1 MIHMRRVVITGMGA
15 ITPVG
20 KTVEEFWASL
30 KAGRHGIAPITAFD
44 TSAVPVKL
52 AAEVK
57 DFDPTLYIEKKE
69 ARRMDRFCQF
79 AVGAALDALKDSKTD
94 FGDLDPYRVGV
105 IIGSGIGGL
114 RTMETE
120 YSKLLEKG
128 PDRVSVFFIPMMISN
143 MAAGSIAMKT
153 GFKGINFCPV
163 TACATST
170 HAVGEAFRAIKH
182 GYLDA
187 CVTGGSEATITKF
200 AVAGFNNM
208 TALSRSTDPDRASIP
223 FDAQRDG
230 FVIGEG
236 GAVLILE
243 ELEHAKARGAEI
255 YAEVVGYGATCD
267 AYHITS
273 PAPNGEAAAKAMSLA
288 IEEAGLKPD
297 EIDYVNAHGTST
309 SLNDK
314 YETGAI
320 KIALGEAAEKVA
332 VSSTKSMTGHLLG
345 AAGAVESIACALALK
360 EGIIPPTIGYQ
371 NADPECDLDYVTEG
385 ARKAD
390 IKAAISNSLG
400 FGGHNATLCFKK
412 YEG

>member
-1 MIHMRRVVITGMGA
+1 MKRVVITGMGA
-15 ITPVG
+15 ITPIG
-20 KTVEEFWASL
+20 KTHEEFWASL
-30 KAGRHGIAPITAFD
+30 KEGRHGIAPISSFD
-44 TSAVPVKL
+44 TSDSPVKL

-57 DFDPTLYIEKKE
+57 DFDPTIYIERKE
-69 ARRMDRFCQF
+69 TRRMDRFCQF
-79 AVGAALDALKDSKTD
+79 AVGAALDALKDSKTR
-94 FGDLDPYRVGV
+94 FEDLDPYRVGV
-105 IIGSGIGGL
+105 IVGSGIGGL
-114 RTMETE
+114 QTMEAEHT
-120 YSKLLEKG
+120 KLIEKG

-153 GFKGINFCPV
+153 GFKGTNFCPV
-163 TACATST
+163 TACATSS
-170 HAVGEAFRAIKH
+170 HAIGEAFRAIKH

-187 CVTGGSEATITKF
+187 CITGGSEATVTRF

-230 FVIGEG
+230 FIIGEG
-236 GAVLILE
+236 GGILVLE

-255 YAEVVGYGATCD
+255 YAEVAGYGATCD

-273 PAPNGEAAAKAMSLA
+273 PSPDGQAAAKAMSFA

-297 EIDYVNAHGTST
+297 EIGYINAHGTST
-309 SLNDK
+309 PLNDK

-320 KIALGEAAEKVA
+320 KIAFGEAAGKVA
-332 VSSTKSMTGHLLG
+332 ISSTKSMTGHLLG
-345 AAGAVESIACALALK
+345 AAGAVESIACAMALK
-360 EGIIPPTIGYQ
+360 EGVIPPTIGYRD
-371 NADPECDLDYVTEG
+371 ADPECDLDYVTEG

-390 IKAAISNSLG
+390 LKAAISNSLG

>member
-1 MIHMRRVVITGMGA
+1 MKRVVITGIGA

-20 KTVEEFWASL
+20 KTHEEFWASL
-30 KAGRHGIAPITAFD
+30 KAGRHGIAPISSFD
-44 TSAVPVKL
+44 TSDIPVKL

-57 DFDPTLYIEKKE
+57 DFDPTIYIEKKE
-69 ARRMDRFCQF
+69 TRRMDRFCQF
-79 AVGAALDALKDSKTD
+79 AVGAALDALKDSKTR
-94 FGDLDPYRVGV
+94 FEDLDPYRVGV
-105 IIGSGIGGL
+105 IVGSGIGGL
-114 RTMETE
+114 QTMEAEHT
-120 YSKLLEKG
+120 KLTEKG

-163 TACATST
+163 TACATSA
-170 HAVGEAFRAIKH
+170 HAIGEAFRAIKH

-187 CVTGGSEATITKF
+187 CLTGGSEATVTKF

-230 FVIGEG
+230 FIIGEG
-236 GAVLILE
+236 GGVLVLE
-243 ELEHAKARGAEI
+243 ELEHAKARGAQI

-273 PAPNGEAAAKAMSLA
+273 PSPDGQAAAKAMSLA
-288 IEEAGLKPD
+288 MEEAGLRPD
-297 EIDYVNAHGTST
+297 EIGYINAHGTST
-309 SLNDK
+309 PLNDK

-320 KIALGEAAEKVA
+320 KAVFGEAAGKVA

-345 AAGAVESIACALALK
+345 AAGAVESIACAMALK
-360 EGIIPPTIGYQ
+360 EGVIPPTIGYRE
-371 NADPECDLDYVTEG
+371 ADPECDLDYVTEG
-385 ARKAD
+385 ARKAEL
-390 IKAAISNSLG
+390 KAALSNSLG

>member
-1 MIHMRRVVITGMGA
+1 
-15 ITPVG
+15 
-20 KTVEEFWASL
+20 
-30 KAGRHGIAPITAFD
+30 
-44 TSAVPVKL
+44 
-52 AAEVK
+52 
-57 DFDPTLYIEKKE
+57 
-69 ARRMDRFCQF
+69 
-79 AVGAALDALKDSKTD
+79 
-94 FGDLDPYRVGV
+94 
-105 IIGSGIGGL
+105 
-114 RTMETE
+114 
-120 YSKLLEKG
+120 
-128 PDRVSVFFIPMMISN
+128 
-143 MAAGSIAMKT
+143 MKT

-360 EGIIPPTIGYQ
+360 EGIIPPTIGYK

-400 FGGHNATLCFKK
+400 FGGHNACVVFKRW
-412 YEG
+412 EG